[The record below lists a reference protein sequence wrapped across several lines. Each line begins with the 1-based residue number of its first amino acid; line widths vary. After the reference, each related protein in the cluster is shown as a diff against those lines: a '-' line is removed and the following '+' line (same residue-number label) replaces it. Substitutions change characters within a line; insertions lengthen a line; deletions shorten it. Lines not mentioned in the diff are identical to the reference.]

1 MGVTSLPAQEG
12 LEIYAYLRPNKNH
25 WLFQSYFLWRHHT
38 PPSLDEPGTIQV
50 GNEDLVDKL
59 VLGNGLYKGHPL
71 LP

>member
-1 MGVTSLPAQEG
+1 MDVTLLPAHKG
-12 LEIYAYLRPNKNH
+12 LEIYAYLKQNKNH
-25 WLFQSYFLWRHHT
+25 WLFQSHFLGWHHT
-38 PPSLDEPGTIQV
+38 HSSLDEPGTIQV